1 MYKGKDPREALQNQG
16 FRKPPKVAP
25 DAHLALFGP
34 ATGKGEGWKPEG
46 WYVRGQNF
54 LVHFVLPEV
63 GAKFVSQSHLD
74 EQVYLLTDPAIELE
88 VTAQGATET
97 VSGNGLLVLPPGDST
112 VTVIK
117 TGKIQR
123 LLTVESSPELAASAV
138 NASDYDTLNEQVA
151 PKVNWPDP
159 VGGFKVRYYS
169 LNVPD
174 QPGRF
179 GRIFRTTNFMVN
191 VFAVQNGPRDKEKLS
206 PHDHW
211 DFEQCSIGIEGSFVH
226 HLRWPWS
233 PNRLEWRADQ
243 HLLTPSPSVLIIPP
257 TVEHTTEA
265 VGTGENSL
273 VDVYCPPRVD
283 FSNMDGWVLNAA
295 DYPAPAPTES

>member
-34 ATGKGEGWKPEG
+34 STGKGEGWTADG

-54 LVHFVLPEV
+54 VIHFVQPEI
-63 GAKFVSQSHLD
+63 GQSFESRSHLD
-74 EQVYLLTDPAIELE
+74 EQLYLLADPEIQVK
-88 VTAQGATET
+88 VTANGET
-97 VSGNGLLVLPPGDST
+97 QTFPGNGVLVLPPGDSI
-112 VTVIK
+112 VTVVK

-123 LLTVESSPELAASAV
+123 MLTAESSPQLAAVSV
-138 NASDYDTLNEQVA
+138 NALEYLQPNDQVA

-159 VGGFKVRYYS
+159 IGGFKVRYYS
-169 LNVPD
+169 LDVPD

-179 GRIFRTTNFMVN
+179 GRIFRTTNFMIN

-233 PNRLEWRADQ
+233 PNRTEWRADQ
-243 HLLTPSPSVLIIPP
+243 HLAAPSPSVLIIPP

-265 VGTGENSL
+265 VGTGVNRL
-273 VDVYCPPRVD
+273 ADVYCPPRVD
-283 FSNMDGWVLNAA
+283 FSSMDGWVLNAS
-295 DYPAPAPTES
+295 DYPMPEAPE